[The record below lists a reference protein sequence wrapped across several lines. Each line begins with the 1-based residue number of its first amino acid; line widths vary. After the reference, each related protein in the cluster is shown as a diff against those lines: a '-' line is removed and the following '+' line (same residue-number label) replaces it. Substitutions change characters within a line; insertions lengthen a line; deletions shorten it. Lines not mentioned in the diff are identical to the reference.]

1 MDRLRRDTLLGLVFF
16 GSLAFL
22 LWATVNLTDLAVDN
36 VRLKVHFAQ
45 AGSCEVGTNV
55 FVLGKKYGK
64 VGSIDLDFAR
74 ERPVAMTL
82 LLRES
87 ITLKSDY
94 SISVKDAGVLG
105 GKQVYIDP
113 GRTGATVMLDGD
125 LDGNVEP
132 GAFDQIGNIAK
143 GDGKL
148 GKGLV
153 DAVEQIRLF
162 FANLNDPKTSIGK
175 LVNTSQLHDSVLDAS
190 DRLGAILQAVLD
202 QKGAAG
208 DLVMNAETKD
218 NLHRF
223 VDNLRSLSDKLDG
236 RGEPGSGG
244 VLGVLMNDR
253 AAATNLQAI
262 LANLDVLTTG
272 TKNGEGI
279 VGRLMRDD
287 ELARKFGNLVGNLDT
302 LLGNLVD
309 KNAGA
314 LGALTSDPDTARDI
328 KATLANLR
336 QVTDKLT
343 AKEGLL
349 GVLINDSDLGTRFRR
364 IMVQVS
370 RALEDAREAAPIGN
384 FLQVL
389 FGAF

>member
-36 VRLKVHFAQ
+36 VRLKVFFEQ

-55 FVLGKKYGK
+55 MVLGKKIGK
-64 VGSIDLDFAR
+64 VGTIELAYDR

-87 ITLKSDY
+87 IPLKTDY
-94 SISVKDAGVLG
+94 VISVKDAGVLG

-113 GRTGATVMLDGD
+113 GRTGTAVD
-125 LDGNVEP
+125 LASDLAGSVEP

-153 DAVEQIRLF
+153 DAVEQFRLF
-162 FANLNDPKTSIGK
+162 FANMNDPKTSIGK
-175 LVNTSQLHDSVLDAS
+175 LVNTSQLHDSLLDAS
-190 DRLGAILQAVLD
+190 DRLGDILQAVLD

-208 DLVMNAETKD
+208 DLVMNAVTKD

-223 VDNLRSLSDKLDG
+223 VDNLRSISDKLDDG
-236 RGEPGSGG
+236 TEG

-253 AAATNLQAI
+253 TAAMNLQAI
-262 LANLDVLTTG
+262 LANLDALTAG
-272 TKNGEGI
+272 AKNGEGV
-279 VGRLMRDD
+279 VGRLLRDD

-302 LLGNLVD
+302 LLANLVD

-328 KATLANLR
+328 KTTLANLR

-343 AKEGLL
+343 GKEGLL
-349 GVLINDSDLGTRFRR
+349 GVLINDTELGVRFRR

-384 FLQVL
+384 FIQVL
-389 FGAF
+389 LGAF